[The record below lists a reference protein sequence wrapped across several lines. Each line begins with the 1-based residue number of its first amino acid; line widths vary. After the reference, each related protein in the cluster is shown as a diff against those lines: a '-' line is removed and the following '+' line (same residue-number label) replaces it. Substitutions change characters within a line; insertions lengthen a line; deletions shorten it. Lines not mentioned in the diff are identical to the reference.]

1 MGVSFN
7 PSIPMDGLEL
17 YLDAA
22 NPRSYSGTGTDWK
35 DLTKNRSIYGGPSSG
50 HTYPSFTANGLAS
63 SFNFVNDGTTVNTI
77 QSTTQNITTNTQS
90 KYSRIVVANVPQVS
104 SEFSTLICNSIGN
117 NADMALVINKS
128 GNRLAFHQ
136 YTGTND
142 YTVSTS
148 NIAIPLNQWCVFAM
162 TVDLDTNNLFLYQN
176 GNRVLQNNALST
188 SIGNSN
194 SSTILIGG
202 PSTDSYTG
210 GRMFKGSIAAA
221 MHYNRIL
228 NNAEMETIFN
238 AYRGRYNIPDQNSD
252 TSS

>member
-7 PSIPMDGLEL
+7 PSVPMDGLEL

-22 NPRSYSGTGTDWK
+22 NPRSYSGTGTDWN
-35 DLTKNRSIYGGPSSG
+35 DLTKNRSVYGGPSSG
-50 HTYPSFTANGLAS
+50 HTYPSFTSSGLQS

-77 QSTTQNITTNTQS
+77 ESTTQNIITNTQT
-90 KYSRIVVANVPQVS
+90 KYSRVVVARVSQVS
-104 SEFSTLICNSIGN
+104 SEWSTLICNVIGN
-117 NADMALVINKS
+117 NVDMALIINS
-128 GNRLAFHQ
+128 AGNRLAFHQ

-142 YTVSTS
+142 YTVSTG
-148 NIAIPLNQWCVFAM
+148 NISIPPGWVVFGM

-176 GNRVLQNNALST
+176 GYRVLQNNSLST

-194 SSTILIGG
+194 SNTIVIGG
-202 PSTDSYTG
+202 AQTDSYTG
-210 GRMFKGSIAAA
+210 GRMFKGDIAAV

-228 NNAEMETIFN
+228 TNAEMETIYN
-238 AYRGRYNIPDQNSD
+238 AYRGRYDLSDQPSD